1 MSKFKESLKTKI
13 KVNPREA
20 IKQLLD
26 KESYADFEAALK
38 DQSISSAA
46 IGSTLREFG
55 VQVSNM
61 TIQRWR

>member
-1 MSKFKESLKTKI
+1 LKTKI

-38 DQSISSAA
+38 DQSVSSAA

>member
-1 MSKFKESLKTKI
+1 MSKFKESLQKKA
-13 KVNPREA
+13 KVNPREL
-20 IKQLLD
+20 IKQVLD
-26 KESYADFEAALK
+26 KESFADFEAALK
-38 DQSISSAA
+38 DNTVSSSA

>member
-46 IGSTLREFG
+46 IGSTLRDFG

>member
-13 KVNPREA
+13 KINPREA

>member
-26 KESYADFEAALK
+26 KESFVDFEAALK
-38 DQSISSAA
+38 DQSIPSAA
-46 IGSTLREFG
+46 IGSTLRDFG

>member
-13 KVNPREA
+13 KLNPREA

>member
-1 MSKFKESLKTKI
+1 MSKFKESLKTKV
-13 KVNPREA
+13 KVNPRDA

>member
-26 KESYADFEAALK
+26 KESYTDFEAALK

>member
-38 DQSISSAA
+38 DQSIPSAA
-46 IGSTLREFG
+46 IGSTLRDFG

>member
-20 IKQLLD
+20 IKKLLD

>member
-1 MSKFKESLKTKI
+1 MSKFTETLQEKKKI
-13 KVNPREA
+13 HPREA

-38 DQSISSAA
+38 DPSITSAA
-46 IGSTLREFG
+46 IGSTLRELG

>member
-38 DQSISSAA
+38 DQYIPSAA
-46 IGSTLREFG
+46 IGSTLRDFG

>member
-38 DQSISSAA
+38 DQSVSSAA

>member
-13 KVNPREA
+13 KVNPLEA

-38 DQSISSAA
+38 DQSIPSAA
-46 IGSTLREFG
+46 IGSTLRDFG

>member
-38 DQSISSAA
+38 DQSVSSAA
-46 IGSTLREFG
+46 IGSTLQEFG

>member
-13 KVNPREA
+13 KLNPREA

-38 DQSISSAA
+38 DQSVSSAA